1 MKVTDNNNKPNNKA
15 DEGEKL
21 IKKSADHEL
30 LLEGRV
36 DLGAE
41 PIAVAM
47 VEQLDL
53 VLSENQSIVI
63 ADDIEVEVKDS
74 KRKDKK
80 KQLEQD
86 DKERDVKDLESDI
99 EQSNTAGD
107 EAVESESV
115 SETEGEVAK
124 ALAEQQAA
132 KGFGVFL
139 SELSTQTLVLGSLG
153 ILGAATFFRNKDDVS
168 LPSEPIVG
176 LVSDG
181 GLAGD
186 LISNNGDIVVSNLT
200 LGAKW
205 EYSTDNGVKW
215 NLGSEFSNSET
226 ASFSLVKDGVYQILV
241 RQTNSA
247 GTVQTN
253 SALVVTIETV
263 APEIDENYS

>member
-53 VLSENQSIVI
+53 VLSENQTIVI

-86 DKERDVKDLESDI
+86 DKERDVKDLE
-99 EQSNTAGD
+99 
-107 EAVESESV
+107 
-115 SETEGEVAK
+115 
-124 ALAEQQAA
+124 
-132 KGFGVFL
+132 L
-139 SELSTQTLVLGSLG
+139 SL
-153 ILGAATFFRNKDDVS
+153 IHI
-168 LPSEPIVG
+168 SEPTR
-176 LVSDG
+176 LRR
-181 GLAGD
+181 
-186 LISNNGDIVVSNLT
+186 ISYAVFCLKKKRKISKRNERRRR
-200 LGAKW
+200 K
-205 EYSTDNGVKW
+205 K
-215 NLGSEFSNSET
+215 
-226 ASFSLVKDGVYQILV
+226 K
-241 RQTNSA
+241 
-247 GTVQTN
+247 
-253 SALVVTIETV
+253 
-263 APEIDENYS
+263 